1 MRSKDHSNKP
11 PKSKP
16 SNAFS
21 RAFLRRLGERD
32 EPPTAGAAD
41 VAGPW
46 RIVPIPGHGFGLF
59 REGESLARGFMPAA
73 VFPERFLALL
83 AAAVLPGT
91 GRDPML
97 HLSNKED
104 ADGFYPVTLDDSQ
117 TVGQFQL
124 FNEPLLDAINHAVHV
139 LGSPVAL
146 ACLIEAAG
154 AICLE
159 RTGAILDERVPEVD
173 GDTPE

>member
-1 MRSKDHSNKP
+1 MSSGKKSSTRP
-11 PKSKP
+11 PYP
-16 SNAFS
+16 PNAFS
-21 RAFLRRLGERD
+21 SSFLRRLGERD
-32 EPPTAGAAD
+32 EPPTAGEAD

-59 REGESLARGFMPAA
+59 REGESLARGHMPAA
-73 VFPERFLALL
+73 VFSDRFLALV

-97 HLSNKED
+97 YLSKEED
-104 ADGFYPVTLDDSQ
+104 GDGFYPITLDDGQ

-124 FNEPLLDAINHAVHV
+124 FNEPLLDAINNAVPV
-139 LGSPVAL
+139 LGSPACL
-146 ACLIEAAG
+146 AYLIEAAG

-159 RTGAILDERVPEVD
+159 RAGAILAERVPEVD

>member
-1 MRSKDHSNKP
+1 MGSSKKGSTTP
-11 PKSKP
+11 PP
-16 SNAFS
+16 NAFDAS
-21 RAFLRRLGERD
+21 FLRRLGERD
-32 EPPTAGAAD
+32 EPPTAGEAD

-73 VFPERFLALL
+73 IFPDRFLALL

-97 HLSNKED
+97 RLSKEED
-104 ADGFYPVTLDDSQ
+104 ADGFYPVTLDDGQ

-124 FNEPLLDAINHAVHV
+124 FNEPLLDAMNDAVHV
-139 LGSPVAL
+139 LGSPASL
-146 ACLIEAAG
+146 AYLIEAAG

-159 RTGAILDERVPEVD
+159 RAGAILDERVPEID